1 MMNATRYAA
10 KQFVERIK
18 THFPNAEQFDI
29 REENLLNYDQ
39 FQRAFEKHNPQCSL
53 LFSAKEGY
61 FAYSVMAPH
70 LLEEEIATSIGAENA
85 MAEIKKYLEN
95 HEAEKKKKI
104 LVVDDSDVM
113 LQAMK
118 RLLEDTYE
126 VSLAKSGLA
135 AIRSM
140 TLDRPDLVLL
150 DYEMPVCDG
159 KQVLEMIRAE
169 EELTKIPV
177 IFLTGTVDRERIQK
191 LIPLKPAG
199 YLLKTAQPQEL
210 KGNIDSFFQSIG

>member
-1 MMNATRYAA
+1 
-10 KQFVERIK
+10 
-18 THFPNAEQFDI
+18 
-29 REENLLNYDQ
+29 
-39 FQRAFEKHNPQCSL
+39 
-53 LFSAKEGY
+53 
-61 FAYSVMAPH
+61 
-70 LLEEEIATSIGAENA
+70 

-140 TLDRPDLVLL
+140 TLESRKSLYSRFRLS
-150 DYEMPVCDG
+150 
-159 KQVLEMIRAE
+159 
-169 EELTKIPV
+169 
-177 IFLTGTVDRERIQK
+177 
-191 LIPLKPAG
+191 
-199 YLLKTAQPQEL
+199 
-210 KGNIDSFFQSIG
+210 SFSSCAAS